1 MLTLGGCVG
10 RDGGLVAAACFRPEA
25 FVWLPS
31 SESVALVSCLF
42 CGDRRFGAAVTPSG
56 ARVEHRGE
64 CAQYPSCTC
73 GEGRAWARSERRE
86 GNLLHLWS
94 QPGGG
99 GGCWGAGPHLGGVT
113 AVRSKVRHSHA
124 QESKIILIGPC
135 FWSRRGAREYKN
147 VELYVKISRV
157 YRYRF
162 GINRIF

>member
-1 MLTLGGCVG
+1 MG

-25 FVWLPS
+25 FVWLLS
-31 SESVALVSCLF
+31 SEGVALVSCLV

-73 GEGRAWARSERRE
+73 GEGARGRAASAER
-86 GNLLHLWS
+86 GTCYTCGANL
-94 QPGGG
+94 
-99 GGCWGAGPHLGGVT
+99 GAGVAAGGQGRRGGVT
-113 AVRSKVRHSHA
+113 AVRSKVRHRHA

-135 FWSRRGAREYKN
+135 FWSRRGAREYKM
-147 VELYVKISRV
+147 LSYVKFSRALSCSV
-157 YRYRF
+157 GRF